1 MNKAH
6 EQSEDDS
13 ESESDEDEDHR
24 PAVKARRTANGAKKG
39 KSTAAP
45 APKRVRKKV
54 APTADENA
62 VETNGDQFKT
72 DSPFFSKLELP

>member
-1 MNKAH
+1 VGRADD
-6 EQSEDDS
+6 QSEDDS
-13 ESESDEDEDHR
+13 ESESDEDEDPR
-24 PAVKARRTANGAKKG
+24 PAAKAKRTVNGAKKG

-54 APTADENA
+54 APTADEGA
-62 VETNGDQFKT
+62 AETNGDLFKT